1 MSFRKYKKDFLT
13 KKDKSKKG
21 SVDKNVKKLVNL
33 INSKRN
39 YYTTSSCSGRIVLL
53 IKKSG
58 KKQDSE
64 WLFVKHD
71 KIRFDEIK
79 KALKNIPKEQLWF
92 RQEPL
97 IMHIC
102 CKTLEDA
109 KRLLEKARKIFKRAG
124 IIAVNKKIIIEIIGT
139 GFIDTIIADGKL
151 IVSDEHLKVLVK
163 EANKKLEK
171 SKKDIDRFY
180 GLVKSI

>member
-1 MSFRKYKKDFLT
+1 MTFEKHKKDFLT

-39 YYTTSSCSGRIVLL
+39 YYTTSSCSGRVVL
-53 IKKSG
+53 IKKPG
-58 KKQDSE
+58 KKQDAK

-71 KIRFDEIK
+71 KIKFDEIK
-79 KALKNIPKEQLWF
+79 KALKNILKEQLWF

-102 CKTLEDA
+102 CKTLDDA

-139 GFIDTIIADGKL
+139 GFIDTIIVDKGKML
-151 IVSDEHLKVLVK
+151 ISDDYLKVLIN
-163 EANKKLEK
+163 EANKKIRKNKIE
-171 SKKDIDRFY
+171 IDRFY
-180 GLVKSI
+180 DLVKCV